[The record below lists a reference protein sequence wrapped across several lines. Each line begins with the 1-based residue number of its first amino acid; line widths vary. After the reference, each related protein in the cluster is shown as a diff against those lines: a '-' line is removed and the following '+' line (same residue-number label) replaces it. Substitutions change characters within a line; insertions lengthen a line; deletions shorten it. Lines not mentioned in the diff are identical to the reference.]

1 MSLKDVGTLQDE
13 YVPSTV
19 LSEMDLSNKT
29 VKPKPIL
36 FYLTHYILALIG

>member
-1 MSLKDVGTLQDE
+1 MSLKDVWTLQDE

-29 VKPKPIL
+29 VKPKPTL
-36 FYLTHYILALIG
+36 F